1 MGETNFLQALGW
13 AVLNSLWQMAL
24 LWVIYQLVIVV
35 FKNTRSSTKSSLA
48 ASLLITGFVWF
59 IYTFISI
66 YSSYKANDI
75 AISSVFIN
83 TAGNDQLNSWLN
95 KTLPIASVIY
105 LVLLVLPVLH
115 FVRNYRYVQTIRNYG
130 LAKAD
135 VQWKI
140 FIKKVA
146 AQLGIKKPVHIWISE
161 FVSSPVTIG
170 YLKPVILIPL
180 AAINHLTPKQIEA
193 VLLHELSHIKR
204 YDYLVNLIIN
214 FIQTILY
221 YNPFVKAF
229 VKTIE
234 REREKSCDEMV
245 MQFQYD
251 SHEYATA
258 LLILEKNNRVSRP
271 FVIAA
276 SGKKNDLL
284 HRIELI
290 LGVHKKSV
298 FSFNRIAGLFAALLC
313 VIGINAMLIMSKPGK
328 NDKSVAFTQISSPF
342 YFFTNDKPE
351 ESFQTKDESRS
362 STDEVTT
369 PSVINHIK
377 SNQPAKKLNYKPAPT
392 TGIANLN
399 NHVPVS
405 DLVYVNYAPVIVPLL
420 KEYQEAQVQKA
431 VEGSKKV
438 IENVQWK
445 ALEEKIAEIYTVKQ
459 KEQLKSAYKA
469 QIDKLNWEKLENNLR
484 IAYDKIDWDQ
494 VNTQLHTAIAQITLD
509 SIKTVLNAEA
519 SQLTRVQEELSANEL
534 TGIPDTDITLKEVE
548 QKKQEVN
555 KTLNSL
561 RTLKLKKV
569 VRL

>member
-24 LWVIYQLVIVV
+24 LWVIYQSVIAVL
-35 FKNTRSSTKSSLA
+35 KNARSSTKSSLA

-59 IYTFISI
+59 VYTFISI
-66 YSSYKANDI
+66 YSSYKADDI

-83 TAGNDQLNSWLN
+83 AAGNEQLNSWLN

-115 FVRNYRYVQTIRNYG
+115 FIRNYRYVQTIRNNG

-140 FIKKVA
+140 FIRKVA
-146 AQLGIKKPVHIWISE
+146 SQLGIKKPVHIWISE

-180 AAINHLTPKQIEA
+180 AAINHLSTKQIEA

-204 YDYLVNLIIN
+204 YDYLINLIIN

-258 LLILEKNNRVSRP
+258 LLILEKSNRVSRP

-276 SGKKNDLL
+276 LGKKNDLL

-290 LGVHKKSV
+290 LGIHKKSA

-313 VIGINAMLIMSKPGK
+313 VIGINAMLIMSKPGE

-351 ESFQTKDESRS
+351 ESFQTMDESKP
-362 STDEVTT
+362 DESTT
-369 PSVINHIK
+369 PSVINHAK
-377 SNQPAKKLNYKPAPT
+377 NNKAAKKLNNKPAPA
-392 TGIANLN
+392 TGIVKLN
-399 NHVPVS
+399 NYTPVA
-405 DLVYVNYAPVIVPLL
+405 DYVYVNYAPVVVPLL
-420 KEYQEAQVQKA
+420 KKYQEVQVQKA
-431 VEGSKKV
+431 IEGSKKV

-445 ALEEKIAEIYTVKQ
+445 ALEKKIAEVYTQNQ

-494 VNTQLHTAIAQITLD
+494 VNTQLRTAIAQITLD
-509 SIKTVLNAEA
+509 SLKTVLNAEA
-519 SQLTRVQEELSANEL
+519 SQLNRVQEELSANEL

-561 RTLKLKKV
+561 RIMKVKKV
-569 VRL
+569 IRL